1 MPVLCHENMCHVF
14 KACGDLAFASHV
26 FAFIKIF
33 IHSFFIVSYTG
44 TKLLEIKFYW
54 FNVNFLS

>member
-1 MPVLCHENMCHVF
+1 MCHVF

-54 FNVNFLS
+54 FNVNFLF